1 MGIWERRGGLGPPP
15 VIRPAVAPRTA
26 PWPAPPACAVERPRH
41 PRMSAP
47 KPHANVPLVGA
58 SAGHPQGAAG
68 AHNWGRRHRFCLGF
82 LCLVTLP
89 SECGPLFLL
98 SLKRTASGVLLLRGS
113 LRGQKIVRNSQSRH
127 TPHTRRHRP
136 MLKIPPLQ
144 RLAPLGA
151 ILQHD
156 PSSTGNA
163 RRATHSTGEP
173 GRPVWHAASSPCSLS
188 SSSCV
193 VRSSASK
200 EVIESQLES
209 SASSSCSSHSP
220 PKP

>member
-1 MGIWERRGGLGPPP
+1 MRGSKLREHFESLAHG
-15 VIRPAVAPRTA
+15 V
-26 PWPAPPACAVERPRH
+26 PWYTPLNGTVLSDRLPQEPDGKAKGSVVE
-41 PRMSAP
+41 
-47 KPHANVPLVGA
+47 
-58 SAGHPQGAAG
+58 
-68 AHNWGRRHRFCLGF
+68 
-82 LCLVTLP
+82 
-89 SECGPLFLL
+89 
-98 SLKRTASGVLLLRGS
+98 KRTGEIASSRVPNSLGS
-113 LRGQKIVRNSQSRH
+113 GDSKKILIRNSRASQIHH

>member
-1 MGIWERRGGLGPPP
+1 MGIGERRGGLGPPP

-113 LRGQKIVRNSQSRH
+113 LQGQKLVI
-127 TPHTRRHRP
+127 
-136 MLKIPPLQ
+136 LKKVTDCHPGYCL
-144 RLAPLGA
+144 
-151 ILQHD
+151 ILPINNLPFD
-156 PSSTGNA
+156 
-163 RRATHSTGEP
+163 
-173 GRPVWHAASSPCSLS
+173 
-188 SSSCV
+188 
-193 VRSSASK
+193 
-200 EVIESQLES
+200 QLHYYAGS
-209 SASSSCSSHSP
+209 
-220 PKP
+220 

>member
-1 MGIWERRGGLGPPP
+1 MGIGERRGGLGPPP

-47 KPHANVPLVGA
+47 KPHADVPLVGA

-68 AHNWGRRHRFCLGF
+68 AHNWGRRHRFCLWF

-89 SECGPLFLL
+89 SECGPLFYCPLGE
-98 SLKRTASGVLLLRGS
+98 RLRECYHGPAFG
-113 LRGQKIVRNSQSRH
+113 RQKIVQIHH